1 MQILQ
6 YDEVEIVQKLWQLPV
21 RLRALFAL
29 LCALRVLPSYARFHS
44 KTGRGDP
51 LALEALSERL
61 WQDLTGNTMAAS
73 ELQLAVDSALRL
85 VPAEDDGW
93 DEETQPYAEDA
104 AAALAYALRARVTG
118 DPQEAAWS
126 ARRVYE
132 AADHFALG
140 NAGEAPSSPTDE
152 RRALSHAV
160 VQGELARQQRD
171 LRELAEVAAAQ
182 TGADARLD
190 ELRKRSQQEAAK
202 FFCVST

>member
-1 MQILQ
+1 MPILK
-6 YDEVEIVQKLWQLPV
+6 YDEADIVQKLRQLPV

-44 KTGRGDP
+44 RTGRGDP
-51 LALEALSERL
+51 LALQALSERL

-104 AAALAYALRARVTG
+104 AAALAYALRARLNG

-132 AADHFALG
+132 AADHFALA
-140 NAGEAPSSPTDE
+140 NSGESSSRPVDE
-152 RRALSHAV
+152 VAALSHAG
-160 VQGELARQQRD
+160 VQSELARQQRD
-171 LRELAEVAAAQ
+171 LRDLAEVAAGETA
-182 TGADARLD
+182 ADARLD
-190 ELRKRSQQEAAK
+190 ELRKRSQQEAAT
-202 FFCVST
+202 FFCAST